1 MKKIGININS
11 SKDKNDS
18 ILNYVRDLI
27 KEEFSESEF
36 YIFKDA
42 EGLEQ
47 EESKELDLLVTLGGD
62 GTILRAAR
70 KIYKYGVPIL
80 GVNIGHL
87 GFLSSIELTEFS
99 DAIKKLKN
107 REFKIMERMMIKVT
121 IPEKKS
127 ENVHVAL
134 NDIVITKG
142 ILSRMLTYNIF
153 VDESFYSSY
162 KADGLIVSTP
172 TGSTAYSLSAGGPI
186 VYPTMDLISLT
197 PICPISNGVKTI
209 ILDPH
214 NKIKITLNTNED
226 NVFLTCDGH
235 LELESD
241 KYNEMIIEAIEE
253 KCKIIQF
260 RDYDYFKILR
270 KKIISRSMDC
280 EEKIDERKS
289 P

>member
-1 MKKIGININS
+1 MKNIGININS
-11 SKDKNDS
+11 SKDKDNS
-18 ILNYVRDLI
+18 ILDYVNDLI
-27 KEEFSESEF
+27 KEEFPNSRL

-42 EGLEQ
+42 EGLDQ
-47 EESKELDLLVTLGGD
+47 DASKELDILITLGGD

-87 GFLSSIELTEFS
+87 GFLSSVELTEFT

-107 REFKIMERMMIKVT
+107 GEFKIMDRMMIKVT
-121 IPEKKS
+121 IPNKEH

-186 VYPTMDLISLT
+186 IYPTMDLISLM
-197 PICPISNGVKTI
+197 PICPISNGVKNI
-209 ILDPH
+209 ILAP
-214 NKIKITLNTNED
+214 NSKIKIRLNTNED

-241 KYNEMIIEAIEE
+241 KYNEMTIEAIEE
-253 KCKIIQF
+253 KCKIVQF
-260 RDYDYFKILR
+260 KDYDYFKILR
-270 KKIISRSMDC
+270 NKIISRSMDC

>member
-1 MKKIGININS
+1 MKSIGININS
-11 SKDKNDS
+11 SKDKKNS
-18 ILNYVRDLI
+18 ILNYVHDII
-27 KEEFSESEF
+27 KEEFPESELH
-36 YIFKDA
+36 IFKDA
-42 EGLEQ
+42 EGLEL
-47 EESKELDLLVTLGGD
+47 EESKKLDILVTLGGD

-87 GFLSSIELTEFS
+87 GFLSSVELTEFS
-99 DAIKKLKN
+99 EAIKKLKN
-107 REFKIMERMMIKVT
+107 KEFKIMERMMIKVT
-121 IPEKKS
+121 IPKKDS

-186 VYPTMDLISLT
+186 IYPTMDLISLT
-197 PICPISNGVKTI
+197 PICPISTGVKTI

-214 NKIKITLNTNED
+214 NKIKIILNTNED

-241 KYNEMIIEAIEE
+241 KYNEMIIETIED
-253 KCKIIQF
+253 KCKIVQF
-260 RDYDYFKILR
+260 KDYDYFKILR

>member
-1 MKKIGININS
+1 MRKIGININS
-11 SKDKNDS
+11 SKDKKNS
-18 ILNYVRDLI
+18 ILNYVHDLI
-27 KEEFSESEF
+27 KEEFPESELC
-36 YIFKDA
+36 IFKDA
-42 EGLEQ
+42 EGLDQ
-47 EESKELDLLVTLGGD
+47 EESKELDLLITLGGD

-70 KIYKYGVPIL
+70 KVYKYGVPIL

-87 GFLSSIELTEFS
+87 GFLSSVELTEFS
-99 DAIKKLKN
+99 DAIKKIKK
-107 REFKIMERMMIKVT
+107 REFQIMERMMIKVT
-121 IPEKKS
+121 IPGKES

-209 ILDPH
+209 ILDSH
-214 NKIKITLNTNED
+214 NKIKIRLNTNED

-241 KYNEMIIEAIEE
+241 KYNEMIIQAIEE
-253 KCKIIQF
+253 KCKIVQLKE
-260 RDYDYFKILR
+260 YDYFKILR
-270 KKIISRSMDC
+270 NKIISRSMDC